1 MNSKTFINLNP
12 RFSSDDGCQNTENF
26 VSLTDSDVQK
36 FLEGKKTKIRKEKP
50 KVTYSVAL
58 VMVLLA
64 AENENWRLEDLS
76 QADFGRATWKQHFL
90 MLFITNLY
98 WIVYNNNQKKDD
110 TAYYIFREK
119 DTRVWNHTL
128 LIYKHGPAI
137 YCNRNVF
144 SL

>member
-1 MNSKTFINLNP
+1 MNSKTLINLNP
-12 RFSSDDGCQNTENF
+12 RFSSDDGCQNIENF

-90 MLFITNLY
+90 MLFITNTTLHHIKIKELATCCQNWDY
-98 WIVYNNNQKKDD
+98 SLSILQ
-110 TAYYIFREK
+110 FLCPHG
-119 DTRVWNHTL
+119 TRAV
-128 LIYKHGPAI
+128 
-137 YCNRNVF
+137 V
-144 SL
+144 

>member
-64 AENENWRLEDLS
+64 VENENWRLEDLS

-90 MLFITNLY
+90 MLFITN
-98 WIVYNNNQKKDD
+98 
-110 TAYYIFREK
+110 T
-119 DTRVWNHTL
+119 TL
-128 LIYKHGPAI
+128 HHIAKIEITGS
-137 YCNRNVF
+137 VF
-144 SL
+144 YSFCVLTVLVQ

>member
-76 QADFGRATWKQHFL
+76 QVDFGRATWKQHFL
-90 MLFITNLY
+90 MLFITN
-98 WIVYNNNQKKDD
+98 
-110 TAYYIFREK
+110 T
-119 DTRVWNHTL
+119 TL
-128 LIYKHGPAI
+128 HHIAKIEITGS
-137 YCNRNVF
+137 VF
-144 SL
+144 YSFCVLTVLVQ

>member
-12 RFSSDDGCQNTENF
+12 RFSSDDGYQNTENF

-64 AENENWRLEDLS
+64 AENEN
-76 QADFGRATWKQHFL
+76 
-90 MLFITNLY
+90 
-98 WIVYNNNQKKDD
+98 
-110 TAYYIFREK
+110 
-119 DTRVWNHTL
+119 
-128 LIYKHGPAI
+128 
-137 YCNRNVF
+137 
-144 SL
+144 